1 VGFFFIAHLVAL
13 GFQAYTGLVT
23 AKVVTMVFGS
33 LPFLALSEE
42 VKVMQLITAHQLKE
56 ILKSEIEFAILD
68 VRERNPFSTQ
78 HLLLSSCVP
87 LSQLEL
93 MIGDLVPRLGTK
105 IVVVNEGAADIY
117 GLDERAAVRLHELGY
132 TDVAILEGGISGWSD
147 AGFELFSGV
156 GSYCKAFGEWIA
168 KNYHTPY
175 VTAPE
180 ERRKIKNRANQII
193 LDCRPTSEYHCMTIP
208 GSINAPGADL
218 LYRVHDA
225 VTDPHAL
232 VVVHCAGRTRSI
244 IGTQSLVNAGIPNP
258 VAALENGTMGWQL
271 AGFELE
277 YGQTRLAPWPSPE
290 GLARAKECAS
300 RVAGRFGVRKIPYD
314 TLKKWMAEGGEST
327 LYVIDVRLPEEFAA
341 GHLDGSRNV
350 PGGQLIQATDECISV
365 FNSRIVLLDD
375 TEVRATMTASWL
387 IQMGWDEVYVLENGI
402 TDLPLTQGP
411 YKPGVL
417 GLEKASILTSEE
429 LRKRLENSKQA
440 VALVDVASSAF
451 YQEKHIPGAWW
462 GIRSRLGVD
471 LSKLGHI
478 HTLILL
484 SEDGTLAHLAARDLQ
499 HQGFEPEILVLDGG
513 TMAWSNAGLPTSTG
527 MEGAVSELHDTW
539 YMPYMHPDAP
549 EQAKRRYLEWEHGLV
564 AQIER
569 DGTAKFRT
577 FPDK

>member
-1 VGFFFIAHLVAL
+1 MQFI
-13 GFQAYTGLVT
+13 
-23 AKVVTMVFGS
+23 
-33 LPFLALSEE
+33 LP
-42 VKVMQLITAHQLKE
+42 HQLRE
-56 ILKSEIEFAILD
+56 IFKSEIEFAILD
-68 VRERNPFSTQ
+68 VRERNPFSKQ

-105 IVVVNEGAADIY
+105 IVVVCEGPADIHR
-117 GLDERAAVRLHELGY
+117 LSERAAVRLQELGY
-132 TDVAILEGGISGWSD
+132 TDVAILDGGISGWRD

-156 GSYCKAFGEWIA
+156 GSYSKAFGEWIA
-168 KNYHTPY
+168 EKYHTPF
-175 VTAPE
+175 VTAKE
-180 ERRKIKNRANQII
+180 EHQKIENHENQII
-193 LDCRPTSEYHCMTIP
+193 LDCRPTSEYRRMTIP

-218 LYRVHDA
+218 VYRVHDA
-225 VTDPHAL
+225 VTDPQAL

-244 IGTQSLVNAGIPNP
+244 IATQSLVNAGIPNP

-277 YGQTRLAPWPSPE
+277 YGQTRSAPSPSPE
-290 GLARAKECAS
+290 GLARAKEYAS

-314 TLKKWMAEGGEST
+314 TLKRWLAEGGEST

-350 PGGQLIQATDECISV
+350 QGGQLIQATDEYLSV
-365 FNSRIVLLDD
+365 FNARIVLLDD
-375 TEVRATMTASWL
+375 TEVRAIMTASWL
-387 IQMGWDEVYVLENGI
+387 IQMGWDEVYALENGI

-411 YKPGVL
+411 YKPGML
-417 GLEKASILTSEE
+417 GFEKASVLTSEE
-429 LRKRLENSKQA
+429 LKKRLENAKQEMG
-440 VALVDVASSAF
+440 LVDVASSAY

-478 HTLILL
+478 QTIIFT
-484 SEDGTLAHLAARDLQ
+484 SEDGTLAHLAAKDLK

-513 TMAWSNAGLPTSTG
+513 TMAWINAGLPTSTG
-527 MEGAVSELHDTW
+527 MERPVSELYDTW

-549 EQAKRRYLEWEHGLV
+549 EQAKRIYLEWEYGLV

-577 FPDK
+577 FPEIKRSRELDNRTITKSLGEDPDEIASAVIHPN